1 MTIDR
6 APVRVLVVDDD
17 EVSLEVIAL
26 LLAGEGYDVSTAES
40 GDAALRQ
47 LEAEMSFLPE
57 IVLTDM
63 QMPGV
68 AGSELAR
75 RLRERCGDNTVLL
88 AMSGSLPEEK
98 VRLAF
103 DGFLRKPFTMAEVKA
118 AIAGC
123 SMDAGEEGIAGKVL
137 NEGVYEKLA
146 GSMRPERL
154 MQLYTLCLEDAEK
167 RVTKMRQAAVAGDDA
182 AFRQEAH
189 ALKGGCGMVGAEEL
203 QNLATSMETQ
213 GLDDTNHVV
222 SLEEFMMACER
233 LRRML
238 DGHVNA

>member
-1 MTIDR
+1 MTIDK

-17 EVSLEVIAL
+17 EVSREVIAL
-26 LLAGEGYDVSTAES
+26 LLAGEGYKVDKAES

-47 LEAEMSFLPE
+47 LGARTSFLPR
-57 IVLTDM
+57 IVLTDV
-63 QMPGV
+63 QMPGI

-75 RLRERCGDNTVLL
+75 RLRERCGDGAALL

-123 SMDAGEEGIAGKVL
+123 SVDAGKDGIPGKAL
-137 NEGVYEKLA
+137 NEGIYEKLA
-146 GSMRPERL
+146 ESMPPERL
-154 MQLYTLCLEDAEK
+154 KQLYALCLEDAER
-167 RVTKMRQAAVAGDDA
+167 RVTAMRQAAVEGDDA
-182 AFRQEAH
+182 ALRREAH

-203 QNLATSMETQ
+203 QNLATSMETR
-213 GLDDTNHVV
+213 GLDDANHVA
-222 SLEEFMMACER
+222 SLKEFMVACER
-233 LRRML
+233 LRRIL
-238 DGHVNA
+238 DGHAKV